1 MFIIL
6 CGRQIIMRLWGKV
19 IKSGMRV
26 QLGRCLSAKVSKN
39 IVGLINLLNIRVM
52 DIYKV
57 LSGGER
63 VTLECKK
70 ASKGLPASLW
80 ENYSA
85 FANTYG
91 GTILLGV
98 VEHMDETD
106 KSKRF
111 EIVGVDDADKIRKN
125 LWDIVNNKEKVNIN
139 LLHDDD
145 VQTIDAGGKAIIAIN
160 VPRADY
166 TIRPIYI
173 NGNLSKGTFKRNH
186 EGDYHCS
193 EQELKMMLRDANE
206 AGNDRMILEYY
217 TMDDID
223 IPTLER
229 YRVMFKTNNPDH
241 VWNGLDNKEFLKQL
255 GGYAI
260 NRKDGVEALTM
271 AGLLMFGKGLPV
283 RERFDNVRMDYIDK
297 SHLIGDQR
305 YSDRLTYDGTWEN
318 NLFNFI
324 RTVLPKLTSDLPR
337 PFNMEGVVRND
348 DTLQHKAVRE
358 AVTNM
363 IIHADFMVNG
373 LLRIEKYDDRIVLT
387 NPGLLKLPLEQIY
400 HGGESKARNQRM
412 QNMFRMIGY
421 GENLGS
427 GFPLILNAW
436 NEKHWLKPELQE
448 QPELMQV
455 KLTLHVQPDP
465 INDPINGPIN
475 GPIKLTERQE
485 LILQMFAEDKSLS
498 RERICE
504 KTGLSDGTI
513 KREIA
518 FLKKSGYLE
527 RIGSF
532 KTGYWKVNSR
542 IPCPATGSSS
552 NSVGKVW

>member
-1 MFIIL
+1 
-6 CGRQIIMRLWGKV
+6 
-19 IKSGMRV
+19 
-26 QLGRCLSAKVSKN
+26 
-39 IVGLINLLNIRVM
+39 M
-52 DIYKV
+52 DIHKLLY
-57 LSGGER
+57 GGER

-80 ENYSA
+80 ETYSA

-98 VEHMDETD
+98 VEHMDEPD

-125 LWDIVNNKEKVNIN
+125 LWDIVNNKEKVNVN
-139 LLHDDD
+139 LLKD
-145 VQTIDAGGKAIIAIN
+145 
-160 VPRADY
+160 
-166 TIRPIYI
+166 
-173 NGNLSKGTFKRNH
+173 

-229 YRVMFKTNNPDH
+229 YRIMFKTSNPDH

-255 GGYAI
+255 GGYAV
-260 NRKDGVEALTM
+260 NRKDGVEGLTM

-283 RERFDNVRMDYIDK
+283 RERFDNLRMDYIDK

-324 RTVLPKLTSDLPR
+324 RSVLPKLTSDLPR

-348 DTLQHKAVRE
+348 DTPQHKAVRE
-358 AVTNM
+358 AVINM

-465 INDPINGPIN
+465 ISGPVSGPVNGPIN
-475 GPIKLTERQE
+475 LTDRQE
-485 LILQMFAEDKSLS
+485 LILQMFADDKSLS
-498 RERICE
+498 IGKLCE
-504 KTGLSDGTI
+504 KTGLPATTV

-532 KTGYWKVNSR
+532 KTGYWKVNSLFTR
-542 IPCPATGSSS
+542 SVSSS
-552 NSVGKVW
+552 DV

>member
-1 MFIIL
+1 MSDNSDIKENVIYNEDPKLLELLLIDRTKTTNEDVHNIMWATDNYAPMGQGYQEWDEINIDRITGENGMLLRPRVNKSKAEQEYRSRDKAEVFTPAWICNKQNNLIDAAWFSGTSPFNIENDDNTWESATGKIPFPTTAGKTWQDYVKDTRL
-6 CGRQIIMRLWGKV
+6 EMACGEAPYLVSRYGV
-19 IKSGMRV
+19 VSGMDIPIKERIGVLDRKLRV
-26 QLGRCLSAKVSKN
+26 VS
-39 IVGLINLLNIRVM
+39 
-52 DIYKV
+52 
-57 LSGGER
+57 
-63 VTLECKK
+63 
-70 ASKGLPASLW
+70 
-80 ENYSA
+80 ENVDNVREWIKWATIAYQ
-85 FANTYG
+85 NTYG
-91 GTILLGV
+91 
-98 VEHMDETD
+98 
-106 KSKRF
+106 F
-111 EIVGVDDADKIRKN
+111 EWQGD
-125 LWDIVNNKEKVNIN
+125 N
-139 LLHDDD
+139 LLL
-145 VQTIDAGGKAIIAIN
+145 A
-160 VPRADY
+160 
-166 TIRPIYI
+166 
-173 NGNLSKGTFKRNH
+173 
-186 EGDYHCS
+186 
-193 EQELKMMLRDANE
+193 
-206 AGNDRMILEYY
+206 
-217 TMDDID
+217 
-223 IPTLER
+223 
-229 YRVMFKTNNPDH
+229 
-241 VWNGLDNKEFLKQL
+241 
-255 GGYAI
+255 
-260 NRKDGVEALTM
+260 
-271 AGLLMFGKGLPV
+271 
-283 RERFDNVRMDYIDK
+283 
-297 SHLIGDQR
+297 
-305 YSDRLTYDGTWEN
+305 
-318 NLFNFI
+318 
-324 RTVLPKLTSDLPR
+324 
-337 PFNMEGVVRND
+337 
-348 DTLQHKAVRE
+348 RE

-527 RIGSF
+527 RVGSL

-542 IPCPATGSSS
+542 FTR
-552 NSVGKVW
+552 SVSRSDV